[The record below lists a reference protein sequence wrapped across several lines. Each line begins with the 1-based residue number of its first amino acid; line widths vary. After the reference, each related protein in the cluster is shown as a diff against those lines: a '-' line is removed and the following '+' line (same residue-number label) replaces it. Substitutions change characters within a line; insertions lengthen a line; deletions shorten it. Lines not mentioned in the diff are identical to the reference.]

1 MKYNNMKNPK
11 DSNVYSDV
19 YSMNNMTLKGSNVYR
34 NDSIDVDT
42 TPSGSHVPMSM
53 FFYKHQIP
61 SGLFLEN
68 MEAEIEKGLKE
79 LKEFVL

>member
-1 MKYNNMKNPK
+1 MDRRIKNPS
-11 DSNVYSDV
+11 DSNVCR
-19 YSMNNMTLKGSNVYR
+19 MNDCQLYTPLKGSNVYR

-61 SGLFLEN
+61 SGLFLES

-79 LKEFVL
+79 LKEWM